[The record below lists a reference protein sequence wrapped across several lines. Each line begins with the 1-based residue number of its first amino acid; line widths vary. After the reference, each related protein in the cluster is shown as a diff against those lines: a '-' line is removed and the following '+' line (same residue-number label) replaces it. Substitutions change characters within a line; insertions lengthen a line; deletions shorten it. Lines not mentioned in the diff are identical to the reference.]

1 MAYFLFFRLHYK
13 EHLVKIINQ
22 NRLDPVDM
30 YDLAEIKIVL
40 NREKIQYQDNPGMK
54 NQEYLNALKAKLKQ
68 ESPLPDEAY

>member
-1 MAYFLFFRLHYK
+1 MFPFFRLHYK

-68 ESPLPDEAY
+68 ESPLPIEAY